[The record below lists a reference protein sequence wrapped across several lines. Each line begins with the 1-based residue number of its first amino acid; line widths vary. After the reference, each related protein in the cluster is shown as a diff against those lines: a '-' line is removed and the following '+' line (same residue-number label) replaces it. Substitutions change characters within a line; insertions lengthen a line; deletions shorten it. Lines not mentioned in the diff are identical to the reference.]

1 MSSFRELKCSQ
12 MVDEATLIA
21 ALKKLGYSPVVKDG
35 QTVRGD
41 TRSDNRDGYE
51 ITLKKEDTGFR
62 GDIGFHK
69 TKDGYSVGYD
79 SYIIPASKFDSKVI
93 TGAYTVEKARR
104 TALKLNL
111 FPVGETKI
119 QINGKSITRLVFEQ
133 RN

>member
-1 MSSFRELKCSQ
+1 MSSFRELKISS
-12 MVDEATLIA
+12 MTDEATLIA
-21 ALKKLGYSPVVKDG
+21 ALNKLGYSPVIKDG

-51 ITLKKEDTGFR
+51 IVLKKEDTGLR
-62 GDIGFHK
+62 GDIGFHR
-69 TKDGYSVGYD
+69 TKDGYSLGYD
-79 SYIIPASKFDSKVI
+79 SYVIPQSKFDSKKV
-93 TGAYTVEKARR
+93 TGAYIVEKARR